1 MHEISGQ
8 DEEKGH
14 MERKADRQNNLGR
27 AVWYEQVC
35 LNGTVSQYHSQNGY
49 ALGNIEK
56 SNTLSHAF
64 ILTFKPLIFLI
75 FLDSTNNPLLDA
87 LCAKVDSITAAGTS
101 RYAWTK
107 L

>member
-56 SNTLSHAF
+56 SNTLYTLS
-64 ILTFKPLIFLI
+64 
-75 FLDSTNNPLLDA
+75 SLLLARSLYRLPDV
-87 LCAKVDSITAAGTS
+87 L
-101 RYAWTK
+101 
-107 L
+107 